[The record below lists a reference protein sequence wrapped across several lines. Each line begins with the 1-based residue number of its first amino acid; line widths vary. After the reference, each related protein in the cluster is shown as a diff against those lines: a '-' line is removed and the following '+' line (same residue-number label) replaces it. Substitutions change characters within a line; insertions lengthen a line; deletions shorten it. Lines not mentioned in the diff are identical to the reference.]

1 MTSSRWPWRDRK
13 HVDATKMFMCYL
25 KSRKEFRTNW
35 AFFFQQYG
43 HVGTQYFY
51 TNFARVSSNSERS
64 I

>member
-43 HVGTQYFY
+43 HG
-51 TNFARVSSNSERS
+51 N
-64 I
+64 